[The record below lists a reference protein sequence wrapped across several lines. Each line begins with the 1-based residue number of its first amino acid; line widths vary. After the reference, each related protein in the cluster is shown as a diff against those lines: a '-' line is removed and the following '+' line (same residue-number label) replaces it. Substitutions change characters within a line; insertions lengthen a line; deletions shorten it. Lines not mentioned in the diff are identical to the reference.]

1 MSFEADQTVDRRR
14 LKRQIGVWRLL
25 AIGFAVALVVVLAE
39 WSGAD
44 RVVRG
49 DYVAVLSVEG
59 IITSNRQREE
69 ALDRIAEDPHATALV
84 VWVDSPGG
92 GTYASEVLYRAIRR
106 VAQEKPVVAV
116 MGTVAA
122 SGGYMTAIAADY
134 IVARESTLTGSI
146 GVLWEATN
154 VVGLM
159 ETLGIESDTIKSA
172 PLKAQPSPFERL
184 SDAGRAATQA
194 VVDDT
199 QRMFVAMVRER
210 RSIRPVDMGMAISG
224 RVFTGRMAVE
234 LGLIDALGGE
244 REALA
249 WLEEAQGVSAD
260 LPLLPVEIE
269 REWPLGTPVAS
280 WFRKTFL
287 PEELNLDGLISVWQ
301 PSNDL

>member
-14 LKRQIGVWRLL
+14 LKRQIGLWRML
-25 AIGFAVALVVVLAE
+25 AAGFAVALVVVAVE
-39 WSGAD
+39 WSGAN
-44 RVVRG
+44 RMVRG
-49 DYVAVLSVEG
+49 DHVAVLAVEG
-59 IITSNRQREE
+59 FIGTDRERE
-69 ALDRIAEDPHATALV
+69 MALDRIAENPRTTALV
-84 VWVDSPGG
+84 VWIDSPGG
-92 GTYASEVLYRAIRR
+92 STYASEVLYRSLRR
-106 VAQEKPVVAV
+106 VAVQKPVVAV

-122 SGGYMTAIAADY
+122 SGGYMAAIAADH

-154 VVGLM
+154 IVGLM

-184 SDAGRAATQA
+184 SQAGRAATQA

-199 QRMFVAMVRER
+199 QRMFVTMVRER
-210 RSIRPVDMGMAISG
+210 RTIRRADMDTATSG
-224 RVFTGRMAVE
+224 RVFTGRMAVD
-234 LGLIDALGGE
+234 LGLVDALGGE

-249 WLEEAQGVSAD
+249 WLEDERGIEAD
-260 LPLLPVEIE
+260 LPVIPVEIE
-269 REWPLGTPVAS
+269 RDWPLGTPVAS

-287 PEELNLDGLISVWQ
+287 PEQLNLDGLISVWQ